1 MAILNTLVN
10 KASFIDR
17 LSAIDKKDLIDAV
30 VEMGK
35 NYFSNKLGTSIDPI
49 IKALKQPGKEETK
62 AQISLHKYIEKIIS
76 NFTQDDHRLIIFVDE
91 LDRCKP
97 SFAVKLLEQ
106 IKYYFLLQNVTFVFS
121 TNILELSKTISKF
134 YGNDFQGDKYLNR
147 FFDLFLTLMP
157 IDIEKYYQ
165 YLSSQD
171 SLAIYERN
179 KLKVIKFLNMS
190 MRDVGK
196 FVTNN
201 ELIDYKNIKYD
212 YLGQADEAILLHIE
226 WLVIP
231 FMIGLTVTNK
241 EDEFNLIEGRN
252 YELFKKFVI
261 DADTFWSLLNMGGV
275 HQQLNLLCDVDESLE
290 SDDVDQYKDKIV
302 HTIYTK
308 LFENPVSVTQ
318 VHSMSDK
325 FWYDIKR
332 IMDSVLHS
340 HLK

>member
-1 MAILNTLVN
+1 MDFLFFKSVQL
-10 KASFIDR
+10 
-17 LSAIDKKDLIDAV
+17 
-30 VEMGK
+30 
-35 NYFSNKLGTSIDPI
+35 
-49 IKALKQPGKEETK
+49 
-62 AQISLHKYIEKIIS
+62 
-76 NFTQDDHRLIIFVDE
+76 NFTIGQ
-91 LDRCKP
+91 
-97 SFAVKLLEQ
+97 
-106 IKYYFLLQNVTFVFS
+106 
-121 TNILELSKTISKF
+121 
-134 YGNDFQGDKYLNR
+134 
-147 FFDLFLTLMP
+147 
-157 IDIEKYYQ
+157 
-165 YLSSQD
+165 
-171 SLAIYERN
+171 RN